1 MKTKFLII
9 LLLTSFS
16 ASLSAQDINW
26 MSLSEAEAAQKEN
39 PHKLYFIDFYTNWC
53 GWCKKM
59 DESTFKEAE
68 VVKHINEN
76 YIPVKFNAETKEDVT
91 FKGKVYK
98 YVTASN
104 GRGINSFAYFSLKGR
119 ISYPS
124 YAVMNGEGETERLL
138 LGFMPKETLLAGLTA
153 TE

>member
-1 MKTKFLII
+1 FII
-9 LLLTSFS
+9 LFLFVAFS
-16 ASLSAQDINW
+16 VSGQDINW
-26 MSLSEAEAAQKEN
+26 LSVEEAEKHQKEN
-39 PHKLYFIDFYTNWC
+39 PEKPYFIDFYTKWC

-59 DESTFKEAE
+59 DQSTFKEEE

-119 ISYPS
+119 LSYPS
-124 YAVMNGEGETERLL
+124 YAVMNGEGETEKLL
-138 LGFMPKETLLAGLTA
+138 L
-153 TE
+153 